1 MRLSE
6 RGLLRWYAACCNTP
20 IGNTLADYR
29 VSFVGLVHS
38 CLEGAGVS
46 LDESF
51 GPVRARVHTES
62 AKGAVA
68 SSAVGMIG
76 VIVRF
81 VAIVAGARIGGSYR
95 RTPFFSALGAP
106 VAAPKVLDRGERTR
120 LLNAV
125 KGS

>member
-1 MRLSE
+1 
-6 RGLLRWYAACCNTP
+6 
-20 IGNTLADYR
+20 
-29 VSFVGLVHS
+29 
-38 CLEGAGVS
+38 
-46 LDESF
+46 
-51 GPVRARVHTES
+51 
-62 AKGAVA
+62 VA